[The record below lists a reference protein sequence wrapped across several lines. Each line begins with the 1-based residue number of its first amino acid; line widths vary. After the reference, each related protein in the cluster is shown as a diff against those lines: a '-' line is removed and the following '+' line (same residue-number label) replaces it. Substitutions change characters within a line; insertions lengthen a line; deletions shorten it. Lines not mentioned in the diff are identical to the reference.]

1 MNGDACV
8 SRHVR
13 LVAMY
18 RRFTVRDKQGGVWHS
33 FQVFQAAY
41 WGHHFVSHN
50 KTWPAVINRM
60 LQCILQFRENIS
72 TLHILYT
79 LREC

>member
-1 MNGDACV
+1 MRIANAGDDCGSTKGAEQSAFMNGDACV

-13 LVAMY
+13 LVVMY
-18 RRFTVRDKQGGVWHS
+18 HRFTVRDKQGGVWHS

-60 LQCILQFRENIS
+60 L
-72 TLHILYT
+72 
-79 LREC
+79 